1 MIRKSLLGLGM
12 LIIPMSMI
20 ANDPGKNPGGDPK
33 QDSNTHETEVST
45 DVPVRAALMLSADD
59 DAVTVRWKTNADQD
73 NSLYSVQRTSDGE
86 SWQPV
91 FSLRCNNKAT
101 QGREH
106 AIYDRNL
113 QPGDYTYRVRAIN
126 LEGDVSYSESAEISV
141 GHSFA
146 NPVSPMVP
154 ASSEALGA
162 SR

>member
-1 MIRKSLLGLGM
+1 M

-20 ANDPGKNPGGDPK
+20 ANDPGNQPGNDPK
-33 QDSNTHETEVST
+33 NDSNTHETEVRT
-45 DVPVRAALMLSADD
+45 DVPARAALMLSADN
-59 DAVTVRWKTNADQD
+59 DAVTVRWQTEADQD
-73 NSLYSVQRTSDGE
+73 NSLYSVQRSSDGE

-113 QPGDYTYRVRAIN
+113 LPGDYTYRVRSIN
-126 LEGDVSYSESAEISV
+126 LEGDVSYTEAQEISV

-146 NPVSPMVP
+146 NPATPMAP
-154 ASSEALGA
+154 APTEALGA